1 MVMDALKLKPGLR
14 LGAVDT
20 VGYYG
25 TLHGP
30 GAKRK
35 IQARGDPRRL
45 ALNGD
50 PKRRKKVVARAQ

>member
-35 IQARGDPRRL
+35 IQARGEL

-50 PKRRKKVVARAQ
+50 PKRRKKAVARAQ